1 MSKRRKERT
10 KVKSGTVHVLKRSPQ
25 APARVLEGHV
35 QDLKTGRYRQTKSQ
49 GLLQNYADEKQIGED
64 HLRAGN
70 WYWERAMVLRLSD
83 TGRDS
88 SDIDAK
94 LSGGG
99 KARMPLNAYQ
109 GLCLRELISVESHL
123 SVDDRYIIR
132 EVCGKEREATHVMRE
147 RFPREKSKHYPIP
160 RLREALTKLNT
171 AISNARVGRFKF
183 HLKVVN

>member
-1 MSKRRKERT
+1 MQT
-10 KVKSGTVHVLKRSPQ
+10 KNVVMLKRAPE
-25 APARVLEGHV
+25 APAKLLEGHV

-49 GLLQNYADEKQIGED
+49 GLLQNYADEKKIGED

-70 WYWERAMVLRLSD
+70 WYWERAKILAQSA

-88 SDIDAK
+88 TDVDAK
-94 LSGGG
+94 LSAAG

-123 SVDDRYIIR
+123 SKDDRFIIR
-132 EVCGKEREATHVMRE
+132 EVCGKEREATLVMRE
-147 RFPREKSKHYPIP
+147 RFPRERSKHYPLP